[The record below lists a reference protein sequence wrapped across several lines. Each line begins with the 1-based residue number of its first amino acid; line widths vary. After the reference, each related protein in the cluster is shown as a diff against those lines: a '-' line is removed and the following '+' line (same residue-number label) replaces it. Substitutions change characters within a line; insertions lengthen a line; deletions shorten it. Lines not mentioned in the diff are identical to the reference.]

1 MVETE
6 KTVSVIKKLQSYGI
20 QVALDDFGTGFSSLA
35 YLNSFHI
42 NILKIDGSFIKN
54 AILDDTGNIITKSI
68 INMARELKIKLVAE
82 GIKKVGTIVLFI
94 KYELSYGARLFI

>member
-1 MVETE
+1 MEITESVLMVEAE

-42 NILKIDGSFIKN
+42 NISTFPLE
-54 AILDDTGNIITKSI
+54 KS
-68 INMARELKIKLVAE
+68 NMNLEK
-82 GIKKVGTIVLFI
+82 
-94 KYELSYGARLFI
+94 